1 MTHIMLQVRDIY
13 QQKGNRPIQVQE
25 LLNSINKR
33 DITRTSKEELV
44 QVLHYY
50 KKLQVLYINND
61 E

>member
-13 QQKGNRPIQVQE
+13 HQKGNRPIQVQE

-50 KKLQVLYINND
+50 KKLQVLYINTD